1 MFTKFA
7 VAVLFGACKAQEFK
21 VDVTHQGFGELPV
34 KGSTVKVHYTGKLLD
49 GKVFDS
55 SVERGTPFEFVLGQE
70 DRDKSGLGGQADRDK
85 SGSDGLADRAKSGLS
100 RQADREKSG

>member
-55 SVERGTPFEFVLGQE
+55 SVERGTPFEFVLGQ
-70 DRDKSGLGGQADRDK
+70 GQVIKCWD
-85 SGSDGLADRAKSGLS
+85 
-100 RQADREKSG
+100 